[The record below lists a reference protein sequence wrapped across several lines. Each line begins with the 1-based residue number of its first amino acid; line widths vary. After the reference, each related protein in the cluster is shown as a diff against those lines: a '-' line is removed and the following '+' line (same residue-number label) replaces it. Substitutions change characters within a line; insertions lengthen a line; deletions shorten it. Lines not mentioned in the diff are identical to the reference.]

1 MMEIDFARHAVRAA
15 FRAGGELQ
23 ELLQLSKER
32 LGREEQEDFALGVA
46 DAIYGIAVA
55 VTNKAL
61 AAHPELEAE
70 IESDLQAFGRLR

>member
-1 MMEIDFARHAVRAA
+1 MDIDFARHAVRVA

-32 LGREEQEDFALGVA
+32 LSPEEHKDFGLGIA

-61 AAHPELEAE
+61 AEHPELKAE
-70 IESDLQAFGRLR
+70 IEADLAEHGRFR